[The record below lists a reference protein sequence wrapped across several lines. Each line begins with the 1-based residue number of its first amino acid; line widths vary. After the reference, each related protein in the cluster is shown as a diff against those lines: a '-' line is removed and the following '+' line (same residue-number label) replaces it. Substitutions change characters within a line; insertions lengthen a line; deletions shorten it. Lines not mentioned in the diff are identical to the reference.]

1 MSDLAVFASLDDLER
16 LLALPLEFP
25 NAQAVADWHDGFKK
39 AVAGAERGP
48 RWPEALARARH
59 LGRLLKH
66 REALLRAA
74 QQRLR
79 RDLDKNTVGRRAL
92 SAYRSV
98 QG

>member
-1 MSDLAVFASLDDLER
+1 MSDLAVFESLDGLER

-25 NAQAVADWHDGFKK
+25 NAQ